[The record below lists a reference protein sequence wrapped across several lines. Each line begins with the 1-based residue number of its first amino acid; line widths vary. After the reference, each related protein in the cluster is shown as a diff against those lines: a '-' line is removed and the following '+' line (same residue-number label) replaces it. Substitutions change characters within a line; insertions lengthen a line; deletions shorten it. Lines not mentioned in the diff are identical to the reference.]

1 MACEPKAESARNS
14 KLKDSFKKLLTIVNP
29 ALVDAAC
36 ASFGNDA
43 AMVSKASFVNVFDE
57 NFDKTVNKT
66 AVSVKSTTSNS
77 PSAVVPMGKKEADL
91 LIKKLD
97 DAL

>member
-1 MACEPKAESARNS
+1 
-14 KLKDSFKKLLTIVNP
+14 
-29 ALVDAAC
+29 
-36 ASFGNDA
+36 
-43 AMVSKASFVNVFDE
+43 MVSKASFVNVFDE

-66 AVSVKSTTSNS
+66 AVSVKSMTSNS